1 VFGCLQQ
8 EHTSVVVFLGAAPGG
23 GSVKETGEISIGN
36 TFGEELRSRVNG
48 AGIKVEMGQEN
59 QRLRLELSLEMG
71 KESYR
76 LWAG

>member
-1 VFGCLQQ
+1 
-8 EHTSVVVFLGAAPGG
+8 
-23 GSVKETGEISIGN
+23 
-36 TFGEELRSRVNG
+36 LRSRVNG

-59 QRLRLELSLEMG
+59 QGLRLELNLEMG